1 MNTLIRFL
9 IDLLA
14 QAALRDILLFED
26 GPYMIF
32 QHVRGRMEG
41 HSLKTLRGNAY
52 EALLC
57 PLCFAFYATLAIA
70 GLRKIGLGVLA
81 EALAA
86 AYLAGHMSRDEYGIA
101 KLLRLQ

>member
-14 QAALRDILLFED
+14 QAALRDMLLFED
-26 GPYMIF
+26 GPYGIF
-32 QHVRGRMEG
+32 SRLRKQLDGR
-41 HSLKTLRGNAY
+41 SLETLRGNAY

-57 PLCFAFYATLAIA
+57 PLCFAFYATLLITV
-70 GLRKIGLGVLA
+70 LRRLRMQSVV

-86 AYLAGHMSRDEYGIA
+86 SYLAGHMSRDEYGIA
-101 KLLRLQ
+101 KLLQ